1 MVHSEWKWEEW
12 PELPLLDCLPGMVL
26 CNHITQLSH
35 VIRLYTETWRFRG
48 LVGRGREVVLFPVES
63 MNIYCS
69 LLRKFERGKWK
80 PHFLSL
86 FYFFPWNSS
95 ELIYQLGLKG

>member
-1 MVHSEWKWEEW
+1 
-12 PELPLLDCLPGMVL
+12 
-26 CNHITQLSH
+26 
-35 VIRLYTETWRFRG
+35 
-48 LVGRGREVVLFPVES
+48 

-80 PHFLSL
+80 PHFSISFLLLSL
-86 FYFFPWNSS
+86 EFTSE